1 MTNIHLKS
9 IRIRNLN
16 KIVIGHLN
24 INSLRNKFDFLVTQV
39 KGYIDILMISE
50 TKLDESFPIGQ
61 FLIDGYSVP
70 FRFDRNKNGGG
81 ILLYVRDDIPSKILS
96 MNSNIEGFFVEIN
109 LHNKKRWLLSCSYN
123 PKISQISSH
132 LSELSKNT
140 DIYLTKYDQLLFIG
154 DFNAG
159 IEDASMK
166 NFCSSYNLRSMINK
180 ATCFKNPDKPSC
192 IDLIL
197 TNCSRSF
204 QNSCAIETGLS
215 DFDKLVVTVLKTAY
229 KKSKPKIITYRS
241 YKSFNNDGFREAL
254 QQIEYNAGNCDTNFG
269 DLMSSCSRIL
279 DQHAPQK
286 KRYLR
291 GNQSPF
297 MNETL
302 AKAIMH
308 RSKLRNIFLKN
319 RTEENRKNYAKQ
331 RNLCVTLLRKSKR
344 EYFGNLD
351 EKKLCDNKKFWSVVK
366 PILSN
371 KVVSNEK
378 VTLTED
384 NNIVENDKKS
394 ATVFNNFFSNII
406 KNLGIPQYNEID
418 PVSQNID
425 DTLMKAIM
433 KYRCQPSIIAIK
445 EKCNS
450 NFSFSFSQVE
460 RDEIMK
466 EISRLNINKATQS
479 TDIPTK
485 LIKEN
490 SDIFG
495 DFIFE
500 NYNNCICFF
509 VFPSYL
515 KDAIITPAHK
525 KGPKTS
531 KDNYRPV
538 SILSNI
544 SKIMKG

>member
-1 MTNIHLKS
+1 M
-9 IRIRNLN
+9 
-16 KIVIGHLN
+16 
-24 INSLRNKFDFLVTQV
+24 
-39 KGYIDILMISE
+39 
-50 TKLDESFPIGQ
+50 
-61 FLIDGYSVP
+61 
-70 FRFDRNKNGGG
+70 
-81 ILLYVRDDIPSKILS
+81 
-96 MNSNIEGFFVEIN
+96 
-109 LHNKKRWLLSCSYN
+109 
-123 PKISQISSH
+123 
-132 LSELSKNT
+132 
-140 DIYLTKYDQLLFIG
+140 
-154 DFNAG
+154 
-159 IEDASMK
+159 
-166 NFCSSYNLRSMINK
+166 
-180 ATCFKNPDKPSC
+180 
-192 IDLIL
+192 
-197 TNCSRSF
+197 
-204 QNSCAIETGLS
+204 
-215 DFDKLVVTVLKTAY
+215 
-229 KKSKPKIITYRS
+229 
-241 YKSFNNDGFREAL
+241 
-254 QQIEYNAGNCDTNFG
+254 QQIECNAGNCDTNFG
-269 DLMSSCSRIL
+269 DFMSSCSRIL

-291 GNQSPF
+291 GNQSHF

-308 RSKLRNIFLKN
+308 RSKLRNIFLEN

-331 RNLCVTLLRKSKR
+331 RNLCVTLSRKSKK
-344 EYFGNLD
+344 EYFANLD

-378 VTLTED
+378 VTLIED
-384 NNIVENDKKS
+384 NNIVENDEKT

-406 KNLGIPQYNEID
+406 KNLGVPQYNEID
-418 PVSQNID
+418 PVSQNLD
-425 DTLMKAIM
+425 NTLMKAIM
-433 KYRCQPSIIAIK
+433 KYRCYPSIIAIK

-500 NYNNCICFF
+500 NYNNCISSF

-515 KDAIITPAHK
+515 KNAIITPAHK

-544 SKIMKG
+544 SKIYERLIFKQISEYFEPILSKFQCGFRTGYSAQHCLLAMLEKWKSAVDNKKTFGALLTDLSKAFDCLSHIFYSLS

>member
-16 KIVIGHLN
+16 RIVIGHLN

-39 KGYIDILMISE
+39 KGYIDILMTSE

-61 FLIDGYSVP
+61 FFIDGYSVP
-70 FRFDRNKNGGG
+70 FRLDRNENGGG
-81 ILLYVRDDIPSKILS
+81 ILLYVRDDIPSKLLS

-123 PKISQISSH
+123 PKRSQISSH

-180 ATCFKNPDKPSC
+180 PTCFKNPDKPSC

-215 DFDKLVVTVLKTAY
+215 GFHKLVVTVLKTAY

-254 QQIEYNAGNCDTNFG
+254 QQIECNAGNCDINFG
-269 DLMSSCSRIL
+269 DFMSSCSRIL

-286 KRYLR
+286 KPYLR

-331 RNLCVTLLRKSKR
+331 RNLCGTLL
-344 EYFGNLD
+344 
-351 EKKLCDNKKFWSVVK
+351 
-366 PILSN
+366 
-371 KVVSNEK
+371 
-378 VTLTED
+378 
-384 NNIVENDKKS
+384 
-394 ATVFNNFFSNII
+394 
-406 KNLGIPQYNEID
+406 
-418 PVSQNID
+418 
-425 DTLMKAIM
+425 
-433 KYRCQPSIIAIK
+433 
-445 EKCNS
+445 
-450 NFSFSFSQVE
+450 
-460 RDEIMK
+460 
-466 EISRLNINKATQS
+466 
-479 TDIPTK
+479 
-485 LIKEN
+485 
-490 SDIFG
+490 
-495 DFIFE
+495 
-500 NYNNCICFF
+500 
-509 VFPSYL
+509 
-515 KDAIITPAHK
+515 
-525 KGPKTS
+525 
-531 KDNYRPV
+531 
-538 SILSNI
+538 
-544 SKIMKG
+544 